1 MNENRVQRP
10 TSPVDLSGST
20 IRTQLLWASLFPLAF
35 FGLLSTLVTSSALN
49 QMMLSVIIQRN
60 TAQVQVLANSLAQY
74 FTVEHTPTTSALL
87 SVLQTLEPVDG
98 SRLYLIDAQGILIAS
113 SEAGLSSLTLKIDE
127 LTLFIQDRKPGSQL
141 MESTATSDEAV
152 VSFAPLPGEKLGVI
166 IEEPWAANML
176 PAFYYQ
182 LILVGLL
189 GLGTVLSL
197 GMLSLGIGRVIR
209 PIAVLAENATEA
221 VPGSIFHPV
230 PERGPL
236 EIRILINAF
245 NQMVI
250 RLAEQQTALRQYAH
264 QALLSQEEERQRL
277 SHELHDGTLQ
287 DLVGLAQRVELCRNE
302 LERDPLLARRRLDE
316 LHGLLEQTLGDVR
329 RISNALRPPV
339 LEDLGLPV
347 ALESLCKDLKQ
358 DKPTIQCEYTISGEP
373 RRLQPDLE
381 LAVYRVVQEALTNVR
396 KHAQDATLVKVE
408 LIFGK
413 DDIQARVKNDGAVFT
428 NRDMRSFV
436 RSGHLGLAGMYERA
450 RLFGGT
456 LNITSDPDKSTVVAL
471 QLPRSQDSFQGE

>member
-49 QMMLSVIIQRN
+49 QMMLNLVIQRN

-113 SEAGLSSLTLKIDE
+113 SEAGLSSLPLKIDE

-141 MESTATSDEAV
+141 MESTAASDEAV